1 MTPAHITA
9 LCQPERIEVYIGLGL
24 AALVGY
30 GVGALWPWFKRE
42 LSEENTLQWYGRDQ
56 ETGAEVR
63 RRLFGG
69 KDVT

>member
-1 MTPAHITA
+1 MTPAQIAA

-30 GVGALWPWFKRE
+30 GVGALWPWVKRE
-42 LSEENTLQWYGRDQ
+42 LSADTLQWYDRDQ
-56 ETGAEVR
+56 QTGVEAR

-69 KDVT
+69 E

>member
-1 MTPAHITA
+1 MTPESITA

-24 AALVGY
+24 AALIGY
-30 GVGALWPWFKRE
+30 GVGALWPWVKRE
-42 LSEENTLQWYGRDQ
+42 LSADTLQWYGRHQ

-69 KDVT
+69 DV